1 METAD
6 LIAVGEIVKAQ
17 GIKGEVKV
25 VPLTDNPARFGKLR
39 RIIFKDSNGIQELKI
54 EKYRLFKQFILLKFE
69 GIDDLNAAN
78 LLGRGLLMIPRSE
91 RLKLP
96 PGRYYH
102 DEIEGLQVYSMS
114 GDFLGRIE
122 RIIETG
128 SNDVYLARNESNEI
142 LIPALKSVVKLI
154 DTAAG
159 RMEVDLPVGL
169 VGDE

>member
-25 VPLTDNPARFGKLR
+25 IPLTDNPARFGKLR
-39 RIIFKDSNGIQELKI
+39 RVFLQNGNSLQELQL
-54 EKYRLFKQFILLKFE
+54 ETYRLFKQFILLKFE
-69 GIDDLNAAN
+69 GVDDMNAAN
-78 LLGRGLLMIPRSE
+78 ALGRGLLLIPRVE

-102 DEIEGLQVYSMS
+102 DEIEGLKVYQTT
-114 GDFLGRIE
+114 GEYLGEIE
-122 RIIETG
+122 RILETG
-128 SNDVYLARNESNEI
+128 SNDVYVVKGDSGEI

-154 DTAAG
+154 DTDLG
-159 RMEVDLPVGL
+159 RMEVDLPDGL
-169 VGDE
+169 VGDA